1 MKRLPL
7 YLIFASS
14 IGPVLSAVAVTPTA
28 ERIREGEVKQEQLRG
43 DAQRLVEQLD
53 AMLGEYERNGLAGEE
68 TKMCRHCARRL
79 RGWAAGR

>member
-43 DAQRLVEQLD
+43 DAQRLV
-53 AMLGEYERNGLAGEE
+53 
-68 TKMCRHCARRL
+68 
-79 RGWAAGR
+79 